1 MIPHARVTS
10 RFAPDRGDAATEDDD
25 DDINRRLAFPAI
37 DRRDP
42 HAAAAADAVDDADA
56 T

>member
-10 RFAPDRGDAATEDDD
+10 RFAPGVLRERDRGEDVTE
-25 DDINRRLAFPAI
+25 DDINRLEAFPPI

-42 HAAAAADAVDDADA
+42 HAADAQDVDAA
-56 T
+56 

>member
-10 RFAPDRGDAATEDDD
+10 RGVLPRAPDRGEDVTE
-25 DDINRRLAFPAI
+25 DINRLEAFPPRLD

-42 HAAAAADAVDDADA
+42 HAADAQDVDAA
-56 T
+56 